1 MIFVQFKKQS
11 RCPNDES
18 GVPKGSRT
26 PVAWMKTR
34 SPRPLDD
41 GDIELSLAIL
51 LASAILAMAK
61 SYVNITSVNNA
72 FSYKNNYIL
81 CN

>member
-1 MIFVQFKKQS
+1 MKGFEKFLFQKQI
-11 RCPNDES
+11 RCLNDES

-41 GDIELSLAIL
+41 GDTYLSYYFREL
-51 LASAILAMAK
+51 K
-61 SYVNITSVNNA
+61 P
-72 FSYKNNYIL
+72 
-81 CN
+81 